1 LYVVALLD
9 ELASGAPVMG
19 APDIQRAFELTHA
32 STTLVIFVVPA
43 IVGFVVEPFV
53 FLASDRYPRRW
64 FVAGGLGVM
73 AAASFAAAL
82 APNAATVAEAI
93 ACWHVAAGA
102 SISLS
107 QVTLVD
113 RAPAHRA
120 RTMTRWTLFAAV
132 GDLLAPV
139 ALGGLAALGLSWRAN
154 FVLVGGTLA
163 IWCVAITACRFP
175 EIHATSD
182 DEPAKPPLLRAM
194 REALRDRVL
203 VLWLLGIALCDL
215 LDEILVVFASL
226 HVRIELGAGP
236 GWQSAIVA
244 GLVIGGIAGLT
255 VLDRLLA
262 RYAENTLLVACGV
275 SCAVTYVAWLAAP
288 SLLATAIL
296 IVPVGATSA
305 TLYPLAAARAY
316 ARCPGQSGVVLAG
329 NHLFTPLG
337 LALPWLLG
345 LVADRAGTLVALA
358 LLIIQP
364 VGLALLAH
372 VSRGEPPHPVD
383 HNEER

>member
-9 ELASGAPVMG
+9 ELASGAPTTG
-19 APDIQRAFELTHA
+19 APEIQRAFGLTHA

-43 IVGFVVEPFV
+43 IIGLVVEPLV
-53 FLASDRYPRRW
+53 FLASDRYPRKW

-82 APNAATVAEAI
+82 APNAATLAGAI
-93 ACWHVAAGA
+93 ACWYVAAGA
-102 SISLS
+102 SASLS
-107 QVTLVD
+107 QATLVD
-113 RAPAHRA
+113 RAPEHRA

-132 GDLLAPV
+132 GDLLAPI
-139 ALGGLAALGLSWRAN
+139 AAGGLAVLGLSWRAS
-154 FVLVGGTLA
+154 FVVVGAALA
-163 IWCVAITACRFP
+163 IWCVAITASRFP
-175 EIHATSD
+175 GTQAASA
-182 DEPAKPPLLRAM
+182 DEPAPPPLWRSL

-203 VLWLLGIALCDL
+203 VLWLLGLALCDL

-236 GWQSAIVA
+236 GWQGAILTGFVLGSLA
-244 GLVIGGIAGLT
+244 GLA

-262 RYAENTLLVACGV
+262 RCAEDTLLVWCGV
-275 SCAVTYVAWLAAP
+275 LCTVAYVAWLCAP
-288 SLLATAIL
+288 SLLASAIL

-316 ARCPGQSGVVLAG
+316 ARCPGRSGVVLAG
-329 NHLFTPLG
+329 GHLFTPLG

-358 LLIIQP
+358 LLVAQP
-364 VGLALLAH
+364 LGLTLLAH
-372 VSRGEPPHPVD
+372 VSRRGTRSRPTEG
-383 HNEER
+383 